1 MRTWLGLVAIFYVGM
16 AVILS
21 VSLARVPILADFASS
36 EVVHVAVHMVMYGGF
51 AFFVRKSGARRR
63 TAALVTLAVAC
74 AQELAQDISFGRVP
88 GLPELFDL
96 AVDSSAIAIALT
108 AGERLRL
115 PGKRPGAVDVRG
127 A

>member
-1 MRTWLGLVAIFYVGM
+1 MRKSLVLVAVFYVGM
-16 AVILS
+16 AVVLS
-21 VSLARVPILADFASS
+21 VSLARVPLLADVASS
-36 EVVHVAVHMVMYGGF
+36 EAVHVVVHMAMYGGF

-63 TAALVTLAVAC
+63 TAALLTLALAC
-74 AQELAQDISFGRVP
+74 AQELAQDISFGRMP
-88 GLPELFDL
+88 GMPELFDL
-96 AVDSSAIAIALT
+96 AVDSSAITIALT